1 MRSRRRKRPR
11 IASGRSPSA
20 ARQSSTPSSSP
31 TTPRTPRPGFPS
43 STSAPRQ
50 PNSSAIRS
58 IAGSGRRRSGS
69 RWSIPTIASV
79 VARATEHNWRTGRP
93 WSIRYRMI
101 RSDGSVIWLM
111 DAGRMLE
118 RDSLGR
124 PCDLPGDPARR
135 DRGRGGEDAP
145 RFVRTRAAAR
155 ARGRAGDPVVRDDP
169 SGDRARALHVHRPA
183 GARDLGIHAGRAHG
197 REHALPADGPSRRS
211 VTRAG
216 ERDSLRG
223 DRDLGGHLPGPPA

>member
-1 MRSRRRKRPR
+1 MLDITARKD
-11 IASGRSPSA
+11 AESKAEA
-20 ARQSSTPSSSP
+20 AEDRFRTLAERGPAVVYSFELAYDTEDSSP
-31 TTPRTPRPGFPS
+31 RLSVQYVSPQAAELVRYP
-43 STSAPRQ
+43 
-50 PNSSAIRS
+50 ID
-58 IAGSGRRRSGS
+58 
-69 RWSIPTIASV
+69 RWLGKAEVWFEMVHPDDRERL
-79 VARATEHNWRTGRP
+79 ARATEHNWRTGRP

-155 ARGRAGDPVVRDDP
+155 ARGCAGDPVVRDDP
-169 SGDRARALHVHRPA
+169 S
-183 GARDLGIHAGRAHG
+183 
-197 REHALPADGPSRRS
+197 
-211 VTRAG
+211 
-216 ERDSLRG
+216 
-223 DRDLGGHLPGPPA
+223 